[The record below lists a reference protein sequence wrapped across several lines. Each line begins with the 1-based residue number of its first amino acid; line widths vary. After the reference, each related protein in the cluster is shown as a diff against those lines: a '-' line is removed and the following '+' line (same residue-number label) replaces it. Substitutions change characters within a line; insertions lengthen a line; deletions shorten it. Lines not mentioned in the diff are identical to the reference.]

1 MAAAKV
7 TEAQKRA
14 KENYNKRR
22 GRKQRIVEFYETEHA
37 DILAHLDAQPN
48 KSAYIRELIRR
59 DMLACQEAQESGE
72 AAPVVEEQPKPKPR
86 KRPVVRREDSRE
98 AGVLFRYG
106 NGFEDVF
113 IEEDHCLYANAGVF
127 GSATRHPAT
136 PYTAAAG
143 QRPLAGLKKPVTRA
157 YLETLEKA
165 PADVASTIIE
175 AEHLR

>member
-14 KENYNKRR
+14 KENYNKRK

-37 DILAHLDAQPN
+37 DILAHLDSQPN

-72 AAPVVEEQPKPKPR
+72 VAPVIEEQLKPKPK
-86 KRPVVRREDSRE
+86 RPVIRREDPKE
-98 AGVLFRYG
+98 PGVLFRYG

-113 IEEDHCLYANAGVF
+113 IEEDHYLYANGGVF

-136 PYTAAAG
+136 PYTAAEG
-143 QRPLAGLKKPVTRA
+143 QRPLAGLKKPVTQA

-165 PADVASTIIE
+165 PADIASVIIE